1 MGYIVEGTV
10 EYSVELD
17 SIRKEY
23 GSVIANDDISV
34 KFRKGA
40 VTCIVGENGAGKST
54 LMNILY
60 GLEQPTSGKILINGE
75 QVSFDSS
82 RDAIKMKI
90 GMVHQHFMLVN
101 ELNVLENIIMGLEP
115 RKKGLLDYKLAKE
128 TLMDLE
134 NQYGMPVPLEE
145 KAGDLAVGLQQ
156 KAEILKVLYRGAEI
170 IIMDEPTAVLTPQET
185 DELFVNLRNLADS
198 GKTIILITHHLNE
211 VMQISNEI
219 VVVRRGKVIS
229 TMKKEDTNEK
239 ELAVHMVGS
248 ELPQMHERKDSTA
261 GEEILNCCN
270 LCVRN
275 SADLLALKGI
285 NLSINKGEV
294 LGIAG
299 VSGNGQSELAQTIAG
314 LMEVEEGSIIFNNQ
328 DITPW
333 GRRTRLLEGISYIP
347 EDRKTDG
354 LCLSWSIEDNA
365 IAGYYI
371 SNKFSSKWGLLNKK
385 AKEDVSEQ
393 IIKDFDVRTP
403 NGKIAAGA
411 LSGGNQ
417 QKVVIGRETIHDP
430 KLIIAAE
437 PTRGVDIGA
446 ISFIHNYLMDLRNN
460 GTAIVLIS
468 SDLDEIFK
476 LSDRIAVIYDGK
488 IVKMVRPQ
496 DITREELGLY
506 MAGGKGSGE

>member
-1 MGYIVEGTV
+1 MEVAV

-17 SIRKEY
+17 NIRKEY
-23 GSVIANDDISV
+23 GTIVANDNISV

-60 GLEQPTSGKILINGE
+60 GLEQPTSGDIIINGSRI
-75 QVSFDSS
+75 SFNSS

-101 ELNVLENIIMGLEP
+101 ELSVLENIILGQEP
-115 RKKGLLDYKLAKE
+115 GNQLVLDYKAANE
-128 TLMDLE
+128 RLE
-134 NQYGMPVPLEE
+134 NLGKKYGMPVPLDE
-145 KAGDLAVGLQQ
+145 KAGMLAVGIQQ

-170 IIMDEPTAVLTPQET
+170 IILDEPTAVLTPQET
-185 DELFVNLRNLADS
+185 EELFVNLRDLADS

-211 VMQISNEI
+211 VMQISDEI
-219 VVVRRGKVIS
+219 VVVRKGKVIS
-229 TMKKEDTNEK
+229 VLDKEDTNEK
-239 ELAVHMVGS
+239 ELAIHMVGS
-248 ELPQMHERKDSTA
+248 KLPEMHERKEYDESQDVMT
-261 GEEILNCCN
+261 CTD

-275 SADLLALKGI
+275 SAELLALK
-285 NLSINKGEV
+285 NVSFSIKQGEV

-299 VSGNGQSELAQTIAG
+299 VSGNGQSELAQVIAG
-314 LMEVEEGSIIFNNQ
+314 LVKAESGKIEFDNT
-328 DITPW
+328 DITKL
-333 GRRTRLLEGISYIP
+333 GRRERLLAGISYIP

-365 IAGYYI
+365 IAGYYV
-371 SNKFSSKWGLLNKK
+371 SSQFSSKWGLIDKK
-385 AKEDVSEQ
+385 EKERVTEE
-393 IIKDFDVRTP
+393 IIHDFDVRTP
-403 NGKIAAGA
+403 GGKVAAGS

-417 QKVVIGRETIHDP
+417 QKIVIGRETIHNP
-430 KLIIAAE
+430 KLIIASE

-446 ISFIHNYLMDLRNN
+446 ISFIHNYLMDFRNN
-460 GTAIVLIS
+460 GTAIILIS

-476 LSDRIAVIYDGK
+476 ISDRIAVLYSGR

-496 DITREELGLY
+496 DISREELGLY
-506 MAGGKGSGE
+506 MAGAKGSEDR

>member
-1 MGYIVEGTV
+1 M
-10 EYSVELD
+10 EYSVELVD
-17 SIRKEY
+17 IRKEY
-23 GSVIANDDISV
+23 GTVVANDNISA

-60 GLEQPTSGKILINGE
+60 GLEKPTSGKILINGE

-101 ELNVLENIIMGLEP
+101 ELNILENIILGLEP
-115 RKKGLLDYKLAKE
+115 SKNMLLDYKTAKKR
-128 TLMDLE
+128 LMELE
-134 NQYGMPVPLEE
+134 DQYGMPVPLEE

-185 DELFVNLRNLADS
+185 DELFVNLRSMARD

-211 VMQISNEI
+211 VMQISDEI
-219 VVVRRGKVIS
+219 VVVRRGRVIS
-229 TMKKEDTNEK
+229 VMDKKDTNEQ

-248 ELPQMHERKDSTA
+248 QLPQMHERKESA
-261 GEEILNCCN
+261 GSDEVIRCEHIN
-270 LCVRN
+270 VRN
-275 SADLLALKGI
+275 GADLLALKDVD
-285 NLSINKGEV
+285 LSIARGEV

-299 VSGNGQSELAQTIAG
+299 VSGNGQSELAQAIAG
-314 LMEVEEGSIIFNNQ
+314 LASIESGKILYEGK
-328 DITPW
+328 DITAA
-333 GRRTRLLEGISYIP
+333 GRRQRLLDGISYIP

-365 IAGYYI
+365 IAGYYV
-371 SNKFSSKWGLLNKK
+371 SDSFSSRWGLLNRK
-385 AKEDVSEQ
+385 AIEEVTGK
-393 IIKDFDVRTP
+393 IIREFDVRTP
-403 NGKIAAGA
+403 GGKTAAGS

-417 QKVVIGRETIHDP
+417 QKVVIGRETVHDP
-430 KLIIAAE
+430 RLIIASE

-460 GTAIVLIS
+460 GTAILLIS

-476 LSDRIAVIYDGK
+476 LSDRIAVLFDGRIIK
-488 IVKMVRPQ
+488 TVRPREV
-496 DITREELGLY
+496 TRQELGLY
-506 MAGGKGSGE
+506 MAGGKGGSRV